1 MTKIFIGGSRHIKHL
16 NTVIHDRF
24 NNIISQNFQIIVGDA
39 NGADKVVQQY
49 LSEQHYRH
57 VLVYCSGQLCRNN
70 IGHWKTVNVVV
81 PKNIN
86 GRRFY
91 MAKDSEMAK
100 SADYGLML
108 WDGKSAGTINNIF
121 SLLTLCKKVV
131 LYFSL
136 EKRFYTISTISDI
149 ETVFLKC
156 KKDDLDKIDKKINIT
171 KLKEGIRLSIHNEEL
186 TFK

>member
-1 MTKIFIGGSRHIKHL
+1 MIKIFIGGSRLVSRL
-16 NTVIHDRF
+16 NTVIHDRL

-49 LSEQHYRH
+49 LSGQHYRH
-57 VLVYCSGQLCRNN
+57 VLVYCSGQVCRNN
-70 IGHWKTVNVVV
+70 VGHWKTVNVAV

-86 GRRFY
+86 GRHFY

-121 SLLTLCKKVV
+121 SLLALGKKAV
-131 LYFSL
+131 LYFSP
-136 EKRFYTISTISDI
+136 EKKFYTISAISDI
-149 ETVFLKC
+149 ETIFLKC

-171 KLKEGIRLSIHNEEL
+171 KLKEGIRLSIHTEEL